1 MLNMSPAANAQS
13 LQDKENMAVSFA
25 PEELRSVL
33 TPMQFHV
40 TQERGN
46 RENDG
51 TYTCVVCGAPLFSS
65 SSKFDS
71 GSGWP
76 SFSDLV
82 KEDSVSLSD
91 DFSYGMHRV
100 ETTCS
105 QVRSAAVL
113 MSVPFHHWKR
123 YCINSASLAF
133 SPRTR
138 RPHPRPRPRPAAE
151 REPPTGN
158 PRSTVLITKDPQKG
172 TTPSN
177 WDNSRGAR
185 HQLLVEQRLN

>member
-1 MLNMSPAANAQS
+1 AGLP
-13 LQDKENMAVSFA
+13 DKENMAVSFA

-46 RENDG
+46 REVSLATLSPSIKNDG
-51 TYTCVVCGAPLFSS
+51 TYTCVVCGAPLFR
-65 SSKFDS
+65 FAHVLML
-71 GSGWP
+71 SGWP

-138 RPHPRPRPRPAAE
+138 RTRTSRSSQQQTS
-151 REPPTGN
+151 REEELDSS
-158 PRSTVLITKDPQKG
+158 RS
-172 TTPSN
+172 
-177 WDNSRGAR
+177 
-185 HQLLVEQRLN
+185 